1 MASYGEIALVR
12 GMKYLADSQAAIANN
27 LANIDTSSFKRR
39 MSVAEPTSSSFFQ
52 LLNSK
57 LPVVGYRECAAW
69 EQGNTRETGNS
80 FNIALDDPLDE
91 NGKPRTGF
99 LKVRDDKGNEFFTRD
114 GDMQLDPQGRLVTR
128 HHMRYLDQDGREI
141 LLLGDKGAPGTI
153 SVSPNGTISDPV
165 SGQTWGPL
173 GLYAPPKD
181 AKDGSAR
188 QAALDS
194 LTPVGNGLYTTSD
207 PQALQAAP
215 DVVVRQ
221 NQLEGS
227 NVDSLQ
233 EMVRMITVQRTFG
246 ASQRALSGI
255 GRMQESLAT
264 NMLR

>member
-12 GMKYLADSQAAIANN
+12 GMNFLADSQAAIANN

-80 FNIALDDPLDE
+80 FNIALDDPVDE

-99 LKVRDDKGNEFFTRD
+99 LKVRDDKGNEYFTRD
-114 GDMQLDPQGRLVTR
+114 GDMQLDKQGRLVTR
-128 HHMRYLDQDGREI
+128 HHMRYLDQGGQEI
-141 LLLGDKGAPGTI
+141 VLLGDQGAPGTI
-153 SVSPNGTISDPV
+153 AVSPNGTISDPV

-173 GLYAPPKD
+173 GLYAPPR
-181 AKDGSAR
+181 DGNAR

-194 LTPVGNGLYTTSD
+194 LTPVGNGLYTSAD
-207 PQALQAAP
+207 DKAMQAAP
-215 DVVVRQ
+215 DVMVRQ
-221 NQLEGS
+221 HQLEGS